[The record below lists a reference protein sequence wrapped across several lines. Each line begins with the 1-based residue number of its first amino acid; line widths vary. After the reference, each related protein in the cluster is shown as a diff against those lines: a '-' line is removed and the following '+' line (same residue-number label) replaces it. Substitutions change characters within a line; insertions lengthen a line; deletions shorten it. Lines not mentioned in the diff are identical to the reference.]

1 MPERNENYV
10 KERYRLLNIAHRG
23 ARSLA
28 PENTIAAARKAL
40 EIGAA
45 VWELDVRMSRDKE
58 LVVIHDATLKRTS
71 NVKKIFSGRKP
82 WSVRNFTLAE
92 IQRLDFGSW
101 FNKTDP
107 FGQITA
113 GRISQK
119 EQISFEGI
127 EVLTLREAL
136 EFTRKNNWKVNIE
149 IKSSS
154 SHPDNFEPVEKIVA
168 LINRLGMKEM
178 VIVSSFDQAYV
189 KKVKQLDP
197 GIPTGL
203 LVDESLAH
211 PVNCLKRINA
221 DAYHPEISVIDLSK
235 IRKLRN
241 EGFCINVWTV
251 NDERTM
257 RDLIRVR
264 VDGIITDF
272 PQNLESILRERAKV

>member
-1 MPERNENYV
+1 M
-10 KERYRLLNIAHRG
+10 KIMLIKGKKGYRPLNIAHRG

-40 EIGAA
+40 EIGVA
-45 VWELDVRMSRDKE
+45 VWELDVRMTRDKE

-71 NVKKIFSGRKP
+71 NVKKIFSDRKP
-82 WSVRNFTLAE
+82 WSVRDFTLAE

-107 FGQITA
+107 FGQIAA

-119 EQISFEGI
+119 EQISFKGI
-127 EVLTLREAL
+127 KVLTLEEAL
-136 EFTRKNNWKVNIE
+136 EFTRKNNWRVNIE
-149 IKSSS
+149 IKNSSS
-154 SHPDNFEPVEKIVA
+154 DPDNFEAVEEIVA
-168 LINRLGMKEM
+168 LINRLGMEEM

-189 KKVKQLDP
+189 KKVKQLDS

-203 LVDESLAH
+203 LVYESPGD

-221 DAYHPEISVIDLSK
+221 DAYHPEISEIDLGK
-235 IRKLRN
+235 IGELRK
-241 EGFCINVWTV
+241 EGFYINVWTV
-251 NDERTM
+251 NNERTM

-272 PQNLESILRERAKV
+272 PQNLETILRERVKL

>member
-1 MPERNENYV
+1 MLI
-10 KERYRLLNIAHRG
+10 KGKKGYRLLNIAHRG

-40 EIGAA
+40 EIGVA
-45 VWELDVRMSRDKE
+45 VWELDVRMTRDKE

-71 NVKKIFSGRKP
+71 NVKKIFSDRKP
-82 WSVRNFTLAE
+82 WSVKSFTLAE
-92 IQRLDFGSW
+92 IKRLDFGSW

-107 FGQITA
+107 FGQIAA

-119 EQISFEGI
+119 EQISFKGM
-127 EVLTLREAL
+127 EVLTLGEAL
-136 EFTRKNNWKVNIE
+136 EFTRKNNWRVNIE
-149 IKSSS
+149 IKNSSS
-154 SHPDNFEPVEKIVA
+154 DPDNFEVVEKTVA
-168 LINRLGMKEM
+168 LINRLGMEEM
-178 VIVSSFDQAYV
+178 VIISSFDQAYV

-203 LVDESLAH
+203 LVYASPGD

-221 DAYHPEISVIDLSK
+221 DAYHPEISLIDVSN
-235 IRKLRN
+235 IRKLRQ

-257 RDLIRVR
+257 RDLIGVR

-272 PQNLESILRERAKV
+272 PQNLETILRERVKL